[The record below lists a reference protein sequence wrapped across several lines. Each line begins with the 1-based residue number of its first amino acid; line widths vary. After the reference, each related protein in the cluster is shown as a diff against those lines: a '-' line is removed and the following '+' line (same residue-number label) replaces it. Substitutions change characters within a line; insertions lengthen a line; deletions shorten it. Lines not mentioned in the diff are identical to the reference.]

1 MASSHSSQSDPMDRL
16 QQMERELERSQF
28 QAQAAPAEAT
38 PVVSPTSEPSPE
50 TSRWG
55 WGKTIGLVALVGA
68 GLIVTG
74 WILNLVG
81 LLIKLALLGGVG
93 YLLYRF
99 LIAPRFKRGSS
110 Q

>member
-1 MASSHSSQSDPMDRL
+1 MDRL

-28 QAQAAPAEAT
+28 QAQAEPTKAT
-38 PVVSPTSEPSPE
+38 PVVSPTPE
-50 TSRWG
+50 TARWG
-55 WGKTIGLVALVGA
+55 WGKTIGLVALVGV
-68 GLIVTG
+68 GLIVMG

-81 LLIKLALLGGVG
+81 VLIKLALLGGIG

-99 LIAPRFKRGSS
+99 LIAPRLQRRSS